1 MKEFWKQYR
10 ATRYEVSTLGRVR
23 ISPKKDN
30 RGRTVEPE
38 VVLKNQKRRSNGRYY
53 VSMVLNGKKTTKP
66 VHQLVADVF
75 LEKPEG
81 ATIIEFKDG
90 NSSDPSRKNL
100 KWKVPDK
107 KKKSNKELASKKYKR
122 GTDHWS
128 NQKRENPLED
138 WEVEDIRKSKTEVS
152 MLATHYGLS
161 RTHIYRIKNGQS
173 RALPTPY
180 KNSVLEQQ
188 KENDKA

>member
-10 ATRYEVSTLGRVR
+10 VTRYEVSTFGRVR
-23 ISPKKDN
+23 IAPKKDN
-30 RGRTVEPE
+30 RGRIVEPE
-38 VVLKNQKRRSNGRYY
+38 VILKNQMKKSNGRYY
-53 VSMVLNGKKTTKP
+53 VSMVINEKKTTKP

-100 KWKVPDK
+100 RWKVPDK
-107 KKKSNKELASKKYKR
+107 KKESNEKLACKKYKR

-128 NQKRENPLED
+128 NQRKENPLQD
-138 WEVEDIRKSKTEVS
+138 WEVEDIRKSKVDVS

-161 RTHIYRIKNGQS
+161 KTHIYRIKNGQS

-188 KENDKA
+188 KNDES